1 MRIRIAKAPGRGTAR
16 TATARTATVGTAA
29 ARATATRPA
38 TAKATAAR
46 PATARAAVTTA
57 AVGAACALLL
67 TACTGSPAS
76 PASQASKNGDA
87 PPTALSGL
95 AGAERRP
102 VPHGSGSHTPDDFNG
117 DGHRDLV
124 LNNLVKPAADSHGDD
139 AGIGIVYGSA
149 ARGLDPSVRQLLSA
163 HANAAKI
170 GDTLP
175 SAFDAEASCDLD
187 QDGFTDLIVA
197 TDPPYNGIGRPP
209 VPLQILF
216 GSPAGLTGKAVALRI
231 PDRARFGNE
240 WPDHPV
246 CGDFDGDRKPDLA
259 VTASSGRF
267 SFLRGPFTRDGRPH
281 AAGGTIP
288 GAGPAL
294 AAPEPRADTNDD
306 GYDDLVYAARPHE
319 PGTAGKGTL
328 LLGSPDGPAR
338 PGGTYRFR
346 TPAEELPAAP
356 LRGKAASGSSASAP
370 APAETALLI
379 RYADFDGD
387 KSPDTVVRTHR
398 GETADLI
405 ALYPAATPDRPLITF
420 TSALFGAR

>member
-1 MRIRIAKAPGRGTAR
+1 MRIRIAR
-16 TATARTATVGTAA
+16 TTVTAA
-29 ARATATRPA
+29 A
-38 TAKATAAR
+38 
-46 PATARAAVTTA
+46 
-57 AVGAACALLL
+57 GCACALLL
-67 TACTGSPAS
+67 AACAGAQGPG
-76 PASQASKNGDA
+76 PGKNGDA

-95 AGAERRP
+95 AGAQRHG
-102 VPHGSGSHTPDDFNG
+102 VPRGDGSHIPDDFNG

-124 LNNLVKPAADSHGDD
+124 LNHLVKPASDAHGDD

-149 ARGLDPSVRQLLSA
+149 SRGLDPSTRQLLSA

-187 QDGFTDLIVA
+187 QDGFTDLVVA

-246 CGDFDGDRKPDLA
+246 CGDFDGDKKPDLA
-259 VTASSGRF
+259 VTASAGRL
-267 SFLRGPFTRDGRPH
+267 SFLRGPFTRAGRPH

-288 GAGPAL
+288 SAGPAL
-294 AAPEPRADTNDD
+294 SPPEPRADANGD

-319 PGTAGKGTL
+319 PGTPAKGTL
-328 LLGSPDGPAR
+328 LLGSPDGPGR
-338 PGGTYRFR
+338 PGGAYRFR
-346 TPAEELPAAP
+346 APAGKLPEAP
-356 LRGKAASGSSASAP
+356 LPRNPGKTAASASA
-370 APAETALLI
+370 ETTLLI
-379 RYADFDGD
+379 RNADFDGD
-387 KSPDTVVRTHR
+387 SKPDTVVRTHR
-398 GETADLI
+398 GESADLI
-405 ALYPAATPDRPLITF
+405 ALYPAAAPDRPLITF
-420 TSALFGAR
+420 TSALFNAG

>member
-1 MRIRIAKAPGRGTAR
+1 MRIRS
-16 TATARTATVGTAA
+16 
-29 ARATATRPA
+29 ARATATV
-38 TAKATAAR
+38 AA
-46 PATARAAVTTA
+46 
-57 AVGAACALLL
+57 GCACALLL

-76 PASQASKNGDA
+76 GPGKNGDA

-95 AGAERRP
+95 AGAERHP
-102 VPHGSGSHTPDDFNG
+102 VPRGGGSHTPDDFNG

-124 LNNLVKPAADSHGDD
+124 LNNLVKPAADRHGDD

-149 ARGLDPSVRQLLSA
+149 SRGLDPSVRQLLSA
-163 HANAAKI
+163 HANAAKT

-246 CGDFDGDRKPDLA
+246 CGDFDGDGKPDLA
-259 VTASSGRF
+259 VTASAGRL

-281 AAGGTIP
+281 AAGGTVP

-294 AAPEPRADTNDD
+294 SAPEPRADTNGD

-319 PGTAGKGTL
+319 PGTAAKGTL
-328 LLGSPDGPAR
+328 LLGSPDGPGR
-338 PGGTYRFR
+338 PGGAYRFKA
-346 TPAEELPAAP
+346 PAGDLPAAP
-356 LRGKAASGSSASAP
+356 LRRKTPPTPPADTTATDSDSPAASAASPASA
-370 APAETALLI
+370 ETTLLI

-387 KSPDTVVRTHR
+387 KKPDTVVRTHR

-420 TSALFGAR
+420 TSALFNAR

>member
-1 MRIRIAKAPGRGTAR
+1 MRIRIA
-16 TATARTATVGTAA
+16 
-29 ARATATRPA
+29 RATAT
-38 TAKATAAR
+38 TAA
-46 PATARAAVTTA
+46 
-57 AVGAACALLL
+57 GCACALLL
-67 TACTGSPAS
+67 AACTGSPAS
-76 PASQASKNGDA
+76 EAASAKNGDA
-87 PPTALSGL
+87 PPTALSGV
-95 AGAERRP
+95 AGAEHHP
-102 VPHGSGSHTPDDFNG
+102 VPRGSGSHTPDDFNG

-124 LNNLVKPAADSHGDD
+124 LNNLVKPASDSHGDD

-149 ARGLDPSVRQLLSA
+149 SRGLDPSVRQLLSA

-187 QDGFTDLIVA
+187 RDGFTDLVVA

-216 GSPAGLTGKAVALRI
+216 GSPAGLTGKAVALHI

-259 VTASSGRF
+259 VTASAGRF
-267 SFLRGPFTRDGRPH
+267 SLLRGPFTRDGRPH

-294 AAPEPRADTNDD
+294 SAPEPRADTNGD

-319 PGTAGKGTL
+319 PGTAAKGTL
-328 LLGSPDGPAR
+328 LLGGPDGPGR
-338 PGGTYRFR
+338 PGGPYRFEA
-346 TPAEELPAAP
+346 PAGKLPAAP
-356 LRGKAASGSSASAP
+356 LRKSPGSAAPSR
-370 APAETALLI
+370 AETTLLI

-387 KSPDTVVRTHR
+387 KKPDTVVRTHR

-420 TSALFGAR
+420 TSALFLTD

>member
-1 MRIRIAKAPGRGTAR
+1 MRIARARATTRTGR
-16 TATARTATVGTAA
+16 ATGAATTAA
-29 ARATATRPA
+29 AGGLC
-38 TAKATAAR
+38 
-46 PATARAAVTTA
+46 V
-57 AVGAACALLL
+57 LLL
-67 TACTGSPAS
+67 TACGGSPAS
-76 PASQASKNGDA
+76 SAPKNGDA

-95 AGAERRP
+95 AGAERHP
-102 VPHGSGSHTPDDFNG
+102 VPHGTGSHTPDDFNG

-124 LNNLVKPAADSHGDD
+124 LDDLVKPAADSHGDD

-149 ARGLDPSVRQLLSA
+149 TRGLDPSVRQLLSA
-163 HANAAKI
+163 RTNAAKT

-187 QDGFTDLIVA
+187 RDGFTDLIVA

-216 GSPAGLTGKAVALRI
+216 GSSAGLTGRAVTLRI
-231 PDRARFGNE
+231 PDRARFGNA

-246 CGDFDGDRKPDLA
+246 CGDFDGDGKPDLA
-259 VTASSGRF
+259 VTASAGRL

-294 AAPEPRADTNDD
+294 SAPEPRTDTNRD
-306 GYDDLVYAARPHE
+306 GYDDLVYTALPHE
-319 PGTAGKGTL
+319 PGTPGTGTL
-328 LLGSPDGPAR
+328 LLGSPDGPGR
-338 PGGTYRFR
+338 PGGTYRFGA
-346 TPAEELPAAP
+346 PAGALPTAP
-356 LRGKAASGSSASAP
+356 LRRPADSTAP
-370 APAETALLI
+370 ARAETTLLQ

-387 KSPDTVVRTHR
+387 GKPDTVVRTHR

-420 TSALFGAR
+420 TSALFTSG